1 MSTYRLETRGLS
13 KIFPG
18 VVALNN
24 VSIGFGS
31 GEVHGIVGENG
42 AGKST
47 LIMTLAGQ
55 YKPDEGEIRIDGEKI
70 VFKNAQEAQANGI
83 SVVFQELSLV
93 PNLSIAENIFANNQP
108 MTKLGKTSR
117 GRTRKTS
124 CKSVFVPISAH
135 GRDVGPGW
143 IPQAARQDYQR
154 NRRGT
159 CEIS

>member
-47 LIMTLAGQ
+47 L
-55 YKPDEGEIRIDGEKI
+55 YFNP
-70 VFKNAQEAQANGI
+70 
-83 SVVFQELSLV
+83 
-93 PNLSIAENIFANNQP
+93 
-108 MTKLGKTSR
+108 
-117 GRTRKTS
+117 
-124 CKSVFVPISAH
+124 
-135 GRDVGPGW
+135 
-143 IPQAARQDYQR
+143 
-154 NRRGT
+154 
-159 CEIS
+159 

>member
-93 PNLSIAENIFANNQP
+93 PNLSIAENIFANIPITNNSP
-108 MTKLGKTSR
+108 YRFG
-117 GRTRKTS
+117 
-124 CKSVFVPISAH
+124 SVRAIFCL
-135 GRDVGPGW
+135 
-143 IPQAARQDYQR
+143 QR
-154 NRRGT
+154 NFWVVRQLTSYANGL
-159 CEIS
+159 EL

>member
-55 YKPDEGEIRIDGEKI
+55 YKPDEGENTDR
-70 VFKNAQEAQANGI
+70 
-83 SVVFQELSLV
+83 
-93 PNLSIAENIFANNQP
+93 
-108 MTKLGKTSR
+108 
-117 GRTRKTS
+117 
-124 CKSVFVPISAH
+124 
-135 GRDVGPGW
+135 W
-143 IPQAARQDYQR
+143 
-154 NRRGT
+154 
-159 CEIS
+159 

>member
-93 PNLSIAENIFANNQP
+93 D
-108 MTKLGKTSR
+108 R
-117 GRTRKTS
+117 
-124 CKSVFVPISAH
+124 KSVV
-135 GRDVGPGW
+135 
-143 IPQAARQDYQR
+143 
-154 NRRGT
+154 
-159 CEIS
+159 